1 MDSKTSDIDLVKRYA
16 ENIRKADDSKA
27 LQEIKTFWANR
38 FEGPSVRVLGAAIE
52 VTGFQFMVS
61 NVLSDIV
68 AKVKKEI
75 REVRITGIDTL
86 VVDCDLGFPSIN
98 IVL

>member
-1 MDSKTSDIDLVKRYA
+1 
-16 ENIRKADDSKA
+16 
-27 LQEIKTFWANR
+27 
-38 FEGPSVRVLGAAIE
+38 
-52 VTGFQFMVS
+52 MVS